1 MESGD
6 TIKENQRGF
15 FRELY
20 RFSRCSTVKLKD
32 SQNEK

>member
-15 FRELY
+15 FRELH
-20 RFSRCSTVKLKD
+20 RLPRCSTVKLKD